1 MIVSQTYLTGDNI
14 VVIIDILIIGSR
26 SHFETAWIIN
36 SMIFTQQ
43 SAPRIILKLVFSSSY
58 IQVLE
63 IAHIVSVLL
72 NLFYY
77 SVGIQLNMYRL
88 NIIHFRMDER
98 SSSRRT

>member
-1 MIVSQTYLTGDNI
+1 MIVSQMYLTDDNI
-14 VVIIDILIIGSR
+14 VVILDIFVIGSR

-43 SAPRIILKLVFSSSY
+43 SAPRIILKLVFSSSC

-63 IAHIVSVLL
+63 IAHIASVLL

-77 SVGIQLNMYRL
+77 SVDIHLNTNCILFYRM
-88 NIIHFRMDER
+88 NER